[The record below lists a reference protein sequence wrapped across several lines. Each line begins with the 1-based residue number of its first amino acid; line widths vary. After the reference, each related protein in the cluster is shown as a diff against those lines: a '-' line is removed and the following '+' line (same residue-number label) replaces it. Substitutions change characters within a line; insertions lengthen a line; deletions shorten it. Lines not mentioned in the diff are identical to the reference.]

1 MDLQEELND
10 EWRHNVP
17 GFASEQD
24 KESEKLSAEMME
36 IHEDIEKRYEMMGGN
51 WVQNLNF
58 KWRRKN
64 LQKSQI

>member
-51 WVQNLNF
+51 
-58 KWRRKN
+58 
-64 LQKSQI
+64 